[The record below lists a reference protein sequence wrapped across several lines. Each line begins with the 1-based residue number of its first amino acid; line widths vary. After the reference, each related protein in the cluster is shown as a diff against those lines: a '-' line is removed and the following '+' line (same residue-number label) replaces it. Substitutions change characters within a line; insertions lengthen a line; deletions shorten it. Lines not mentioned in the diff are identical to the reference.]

1 MDRLEEI
8 KALRS
13 NAGFYANLTVHKK
26 ATEQV
31 DWLISEI
38 ERLKKEKE
46 WLIGQCVELEI
57 TLYDYGMDKP
67 YLNAKEGIIQHMQQA
82 LKEVEDNVGRNIN

>member
-8 KALRS
+8 KTLRDD
-13 NAGFYANLTVHKK
+13 AGFYKNLTIHEK

-38 ERLKKEKE
+38 ERLRRLVKETYSEGWHDCHEHYKE
-46 WLIGQCVELEI
+46 YTIIKDWDKSKLKQEL
-57 TLYDYGMDKP
+57 
-67 YLNAKEGIIQHMQQA
+67 KEG
-82 LKEVEDNVGRNIN
+82 

>member
-1 MDRLEEI
+1 MDRLEAI

-31 DWLISEI
+31 VWLISEI
-38 ERLKKEKE
+38 EQLRKEKE
-46 WLIGQCVELEI
+46 WLIESYATTV
-57 TLYDYGMDKP
+57 
-67 YLNAKEGIIQHMQQA
+67 YLTTDGKTIQERIDDIKEAMQQA

>member
-8 KALRS
+8 KTLRDD
-13 NAGFYANLTVHKK
+13 AGFYKNITIHDK

-38 ERLKKEKE
+38 ERLKKERE
-46 WLIGQCVELEI
+46 WLLDNMVYEKEDRDWLE
-57 TLYDYGMDKP
+57 KC
-67 YLNAKEGIIQHMQQA
+67 MQQA
-82 LKEVEDNVGRNIN
+82 LKEG